1 MAETLA
7 AAGVEDAHRD
17 ARLLTAHA
25 LGLPAQAVLVDGGR
39 VLDTAQ
45 WQAVQDI
52 AARRARREP
61 VSRILGSRGFWTL
74 ELGLNADT
82 LDPRPDTE
90 TLIDAALALIPD
102 RQAPLRVVDF
112 GTGSGCILLSLLAEF
127 PHAQGLG
134 VDIAP
139 QAVEMARQNAST
151 NGLAA
156 RAQFTVGHWAQ
167 GLSGPFDL
175 IVSNPP
181 YIAEAE
187 MATLEPEVTAY
198 DPLRAL
204 VSGPSGL
211 ECYQALIPQLPAI
224 AAPGAWVLLE
234 VGHTQAQQVGEL
246 LVGQGF
252 VLFPPRADLGGLL
265 RCVIAQW
272 PA

>member
-7 AAGVEDAHRD
+7 AAGVEDARRD

-211 ECYQALIPQLPAI
+211 ECYQAF